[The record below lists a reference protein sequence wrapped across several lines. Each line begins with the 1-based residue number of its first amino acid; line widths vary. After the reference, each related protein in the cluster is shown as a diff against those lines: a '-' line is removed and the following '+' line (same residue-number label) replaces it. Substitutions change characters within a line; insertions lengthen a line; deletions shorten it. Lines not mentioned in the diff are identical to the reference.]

1 MKPLPQL
8 IFNGVIMEVF
18 NLPDLGEGLPDAEI
32 VRWFVKVGDVVD
44 ADQPLAE
51 METAKAVVEVPAP
64 ESGRVVKLHGQPGDL
79 IETGK
84 PLVSFG
90 NAEEFRH
97 LQTPDSEEE
106 PEEIIDI
113 SSSQKITPTA
123 SPPVQALAKKL
134 KIDLLT
140 ITPSGKNCE
149 ITLADI
155 RNATKKNSVS
165 ETIKI
170 SDSNVAAFSNS
181 NNTVSV
187 NFIKGVR
194 ATPRVRSYAAEA
206 GVDIREI
213 KPTGHQDNVTLKDV
227 KNKWIAATKT
237 RAETLGEYKLPERSQ
252 EVTGEPQPIRG
263 ERRAMALAMAKTRDT
278 TVNTTIYDKA
288 CIDSW
293 HEGMDISVRLIRATI
308 AACLVEPALNAWFNG
323 EKMERTL
330 HKRVDIGLAVDSPN
344 GLSVPVI
351 RSAEILSAQELR
363 AEINR
368 LREAV
373 YNKTIK
379 PEELKHPTI
388 TLSNFGM
395 IAGLFATPIVLPPQ
409 VSIIAIGRVD
419 QELIMVNEGIIKSK
433 YIPVSISFDHRG
445 ATGGDTARFLS
456 AYVADLGLPF

>member
-1 MKPLPQL
+1 
-8 IFNGVIMEVF
+8 MEVF

-32 VRWFVKVGDVVD
+32 VRWFVKVGDVVE

-64 ESGRVVKLHGQPGDL
+64 ESGRVLKLYGQPGDV

-97 LQTPDSEEE
+97 IENPEIEKETAETDTSANSAEQATPS
-106 PEEIIDI
+106 
-113 SSSQKITPTA
+113 A
-123 SPPVQALAKKL
+123 APPVQALAKKL
-134 KIDLLT
+134 KVDLQT
-140 ITPSGKNCE
+140 VKATGKKEE

-155 RNATKKNSVS
+155 RNAAKRRKQAQAS
-165 ETIKI
+165 EAPEQSKT
-170 SDSNVAAFSNS
+170 STQTTP

-187 NFIKGVR
+187 NFSKGVR

-206 GVDIREI
+206 GVDIRQI
-213 KPTGHQDNVTLKDV
+213 KPTGHKDNVTLKDV
-227 KNKWIAATKT
+227 KNRWIAATKT

-252 EVTGEPQPIRG
+252 EVTGAPQPIRG

-288 CIDSW
+288 CIDAW

-308 AACLVEPALNAWFNG
+308 AACMVEPALNAWFDG
-323 EKMERTL
+323 GKMERTL

-351 RSAEILSAQELR
+351 RAAETLSATELR

-379 PEELKHPTI
+379 PEELKDPTI

-409 VSIIAIGRVD
+409 VAIIATGRMD
-419 QELIMVNEGIIKSK
+419 EELKMTDNGIIKSK

-445 ATGGDTARFLS
+445 ATGGDTARFLA
-456 AYVADLGLPF
+456 AYVADLSLPF